1 MFQNTKK
8 TDLPE
13 IEGTQKNM
21 KRNTIA
27 ATDEQKEI
35 ILQTLARYPVLS
47 SIVPRRS
54 LLYRVAFDQYN
65 GEIPPERFEEIAEQS
80 LGGILLYSVEDK
92 EFQERLRRM
101 EGWLEL
107 YPEYANAEFGDKLLS
122 NFMNYS
128 SELEVYDALKR
139 AGCSP
144 ERDVAPGGKAGKNL
158 DFKICPD
165 GRDILIEVTTP
176 RMSLGTRLMYSDIL
190 HAGFFDPGRGIE
202 REGYAGPARAQV
214 VVESKVINQIL
225 EATSGTDYPVVLI
238 INHTYAYPEIMM
250 GFGEDVSGRISG
262 IIHYRNGTSEFRTT
276 QGCCLSEKEKRFFSR
291 LMGPTWAEWL
301 QQILSRKN
309 EEQGQPTDQESPR

>member
-1 MFQNTKK
+1 
-8 TDLPE
+8 
-13 IEGTQKNM
+13 M
-21 KRNTIA
+21 KRNTIE

-35 ILQTLARYPVLS
+35 ILQTLTRYPVLG
-47 SIVPRRS
+47 SIVPRKP
-54 LLYRVAFDQYN
+54 LLYRVAFDQYK
-65 GEIPPERFEEIAEQS
+65 GKIPPERFEKIAELS
-80 LGGILLYSVEDK
+80 FGGILLHSVEDEK
-92 EFQERLRRM
+92 FQSLLQRVEN
-101 EGWLEL
+101 WLNL

-122 NFMNYS
+122 NFVNYS

-144 ERDVAPGGKAGKNL
+144 ERDVAPGGKTGKNL
-158 DFKICPD
+158 DFKVRPD
-165 GRDILIEVTTP
+165 GRDIFIEVTTP
-176 RMSLGTRLMYSDIL
+176 RMRLETELMYSETP

-225 EATSGTDYPVVLI
+225 EATSGTNYPVVLI
-238 INHTYAYPEIMM
+238 INCTYAYPEIMM

-276 QGCCLSEKEKRFFSR
+276 QGCCLSVKEKRFFSC